1 MKNIDETEGPAR
13 KRNVP
18 ITEGLPSKY
27 SYSTDSKKKN
37 SDKVLFLWAGG
48 EGSGLFF
55 TQSIKK

>member
-27 SYSTDSKKKN
+27 SYSTDSKKKTQTK
-37 SDKVLFLWAGG
+37 SFSCGREVRVPVYFL
-48 EGSGLFF
+48 LNR
-55 TQSIKK
+55 